1 MVEGFAMFD
10 RLWPASLVRALKSSM
25 VSPGLFSGGSSDLDF
40 SNSFPISLIR
50 PARIF
55 VARRRLWL
63 DLLRL
68 GLSRHRLLGRRLQA
82 ERRWRRGLRPAGFG
96 SDRQH
101 GCNEAHGRKLRAEW
115 FEHGA
120 NLA

>member
-1 MVEGFAMFD
+1 MFD

-25 VSPGLFSGGSSDLDF
+25 VSLGLFSGGSSDLDF

-50 PARIF
+50 PGFSSRGGGERF
-55 VARRRLWL
+55 

-82 ERRWRRGLRPAGFG
+82 ERGRRRGLRPGGFG
-96 SDRQH
+96 SGRQH
-101 GCNEAHGRKLRAEW
+101 GCNEARGRKLRAE
-115 FEHGA
+115 
-120 NLA
+120 